1 MTVGTRT
8 LDSSY
13 QIEAWHTNYAGQW
26 FSDGFKSA
34 GNRYYKTWNGT
45 DGPPRVKSYE
55 TVWRWLPGARRPTQY
70 RRVVRLPRRAK
81 VEDHPYYCSIEQW
94 FDRPTTYTVRD
105 QYGVLQ
111 KTSYNTFR
119 GEWGIGYTVKP
130 DSVWN
135 SNDDIALIGKLRE
148 AVAGSDFNMGVFLGE
163 GHQTLKL
170 IASSATRIRKSL
182 QAIRRLDPY
191 GAVKA
196 LGVDAGRTRG
206 FESAARDLRRGN
218 TPKSA
223 SNFWLELQ
231 YGWLPL
237 LEDARNSA
245 EMLGK
250 LLNFPLVQTYKVR
263 KKKKLSM
270 YDLAPGNYIREGND
284 WQFAGATRGQYIARL
299 KEVDV
304 ASLTGLT
311 DPASVVWE
319 LVPYSFVADWFIPIG
334 SYLAA
339 RGLAS
344 SLTGTFIK
352 TIYREERFFCRQ
364 LKSTNKVSP
373 TEWQIQPEW
382 FWSKAEVTRTV
393 STNLSVPLPN
403 FKPLG
408 KVASWKHC
416 ANAVALL
423 VQKFGSH

>member
-1 MTVGTRT
+1 
-8 LDSSY
+8 
-13 QIEAWHTNYAGQW
+13 
-26 FSDGFKSA
+26 
-34 GNRYYKTWNGT
+34 
-45 DGPPRVKSYE
+45 
-55 TVWRWLPGARRPTQY
+55 
-70 RRVVRLPRRAK
+70 
-81 VEDHPYYCSIEQW
+81 
-94 FDRPTTYTVRD
+94 
-105 QYGVLQ
+105 
-111 KTSYNTFR
+111 
-119 GEWGIGYTVKP
+119 
-130 DSVWN
+130 VWN

-170 IASSATRIRKSL
+170 IASSAIRIRKSL
-182 QAIRRLDPY
+182 QAIRRLDPC